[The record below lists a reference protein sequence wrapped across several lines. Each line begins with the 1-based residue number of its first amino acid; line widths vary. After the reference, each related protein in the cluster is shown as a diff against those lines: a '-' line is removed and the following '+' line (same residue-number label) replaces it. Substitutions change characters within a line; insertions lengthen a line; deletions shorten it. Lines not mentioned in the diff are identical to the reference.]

1 MMNVQTLTAELSN
14 LMAMPEPL
22 VIRKGMLA
30 LIGKKMRL
38 AEQEIAEIRERY
50 DVFSKDALLQAIQA
64 GTTPEHPAW
73 EDYIIWKNKEAH
85 IIELR
90 QMAEKT

>member
-1 MMNVQTLTAELSN
+1 MSVQTLSAELSN
-14 LMAMPEPL
+14 LMAIPEPI

-30 LIGKKMRL
+30 LIAKEVTL
-38 AEQEIAEIRERY
+38 AEQEIAGIRERY
-50 DVFSKDALLQAIQA
+50 EVFSKDALLQAIKVGA
-64 GTTPEHPAW
+64 VPEHPAW

-85 IIELR
+85 IAELR